1 MEINQNTSMFI
12 SRIAVKNFRSIASEI
27 FDLRPFTT
35 LIGKNNAGK
44 SNTMRAVSLLLEGT
58 PTSISE
64 RDFFDSNVDI
74 QFEATVS
81 NVKPYLDLLADQ
93 HRTKVEKCLTGG
105 ELKIRRQT
113 NPSDRKLSK
122 LEIWQPDKEEYG
134 LPTGID
140 AALKQIL
147 PEVIFIEA
155 FADPAGEASGKA
167 STTFGKIIK
176 QIVEPITD
184 KVGAQLKA
192 AFTEF
197 NYKLNLVFADDGTI
211 KSDERVQEIK
221 NVETSLKTYLG
232 KIVQGSDVRLVIDP
246 PNLSNIMTNAEVEL
260 WDSGIWT
267 SAALKGQ
274 GLQRALYVAL
284 LQTLADQVRK
294 SSEKELQRPYL
305 LMVEEPEIFLHP
317 SLQSQMRD
325 ALLGISMANP
335 VLIATHSPTM
345 IVPEMLPDTI
355 LVRKENDI
363 SGRSQTRRLRPV
375 REEIEKESDKRVS
388 HLLQYQRSS
397 SFLFSDR
404 VAVVEGISDIVLFEA
419 IWEVTQGRTPERDG
433 VGFVDAESKLT
444 VPSCRRVLDSIG
456 LPTLGIVDLDFLW
469 DGAGHCFKADAAY
482 SLFCENFWKAANV
495 NDMIEKKNDE
505 PHIIKGRKT
514 DAFKLL
520 TNSFAKEK
528 AELLERLKVEHNI
541 WVLHAGEIENY
552 VGLTTT
558 SKGQYA
564 TAAREIRMKQRP
576 IHCTEELLGL
586 FEMIVTIK

>member
-1 MEINQNTSMFI
+1 
-12 SRIAVKNFRSIASEI
+12 
-27 FDLRPFTT
+27 
-35 LIGKNNAGK
+35 
-44 SNTMRAVSLLLEGT
+44 
-58 PTSISE
+58 
-64 RDFFDSNVDI
+64 
-74 QFEATVS
+74 
-81 NVKPYLDLLADQ
+81 LDLLADQ
-93 HRTKVEKCLTGG
+93 HRTKVEKCLIDG

-113 NPSDRKLSK
+113 NPSDGKLSK
-122 LEIWQPDKEEYG
+122 LEIWQPDKGEYG

-176 QIVEPITD
+176 QIVEPITN
-184 KVGAQLKA
+184 KVGAQLKS

-197 NYKLNLVFADDGTI
+197 NCKLNLVFADDGTV

-221 NVETSLKTYLG
+221 DVEASLKTYLG

-246 PNLSNIMTNAEVEL
+246 PNLSNIMTNAGVEL

-284 LQTLADQVRK
+284 LQTLADQVRQ
-294 SSEKELQRPYL
+294 SSKKALQRPYL

-325 ALLGISMANP
+325 ALIGISMANP
-335 VLIATHSPTM
+335 VIIATHSPAM

-355 LVRKENDI
+355 LVRKENSI

-375 REEIEKESDKRVS
+375 REEIEKEPDKRVS

-419 IWEVTQGRTPERDG
+419 IWEITRGKSPEREG
-433 VGFVDAESKLT
+433 VGFVDAENKST
-444 VPSCRRVLDSIG
+444 VSSCRRVLHGIG
-456 LPTLGIVDLDFLW
+456 LPALGIVDLDFLW
-469 DGAGHCFKADAAY
+469 DGAGQFLKSDAVY
-482 SLFCENFWKAANV
+482 SRFCESFWKTATAEGIV
-495 NDMIEKKNDE
+495 EKKNDTL
-505 PHIIKGRKT
+505 HIKEGRKA
-514 DAFKLL
+514 DVFKLL
-520 TNSFAKEK
+520 ANCFDEEK
-528 AELLERLKVEHNI
+528 AELLKRLRIEHQI
-541 WVLHAGEIENY
+541 WVLNVGEIENY
-552 VGLTTT
+552 VGLSART
-558 SKGQYA
+558 KGQYT
-564 TAAREIRMKQRP
+564 TAAREIRMKGR
-576 IHCTEELLGL
+576 ELQYVDELRDL
-586 FEMIVTIK
+586 FDMIMANK